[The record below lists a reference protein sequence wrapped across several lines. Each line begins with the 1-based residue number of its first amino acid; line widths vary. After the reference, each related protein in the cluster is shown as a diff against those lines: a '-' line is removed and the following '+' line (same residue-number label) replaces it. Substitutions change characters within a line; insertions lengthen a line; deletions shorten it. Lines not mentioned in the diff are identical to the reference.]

1 MGVNPYA
8 YTQVMAVAPSE
19 VSWGGAA
26 AWAYLPGQLSAFQDE
41 YSYRMGVQVHEFG

>member
-1 MGVNPYA
+1 
-8 YTQVMAVAPSE
+8 VAPSE